1 MKDAQAA
8 RLEDGPC
15 GRARRGTRTLHY
27 LSSKMSPLPPE
38 VERRRRIV
46 TRALPLSLIALVAF
60 IVGAVA
66 GAPGSPDKE
75 AAKRFAD
82 AWERSEFAAMY
93 AELNPASQRLIEL
106 NDFALAYRDAAMIAT
121 QRSLDTDSPSDET
134 SRNGSTVVPV
144 PVLVSTVAFG
154 SVEDT
159 VDLPFDE
166 GGIAWNP
173 SLAFPGLRSGE
184 HLESQIELAPRAPI
198 LAADGTPLAEGPAEA
213 RAHPI
218 GSSAID
224 VTGEVGTAEE
234 SDAEALARKGFAP
247 DTPVGV
253 SGLEEAFNAR
263 LAGKPGGSL
272 MAVSEDGSG
281 TRTIA
286 EADPSPGAP
295 VKTTIDPDLQE
306 SAVSALAGR
315 VGGIALL
322 DSRNGNVRALAGQ
335 AFSAPQPPGSTF
347 KTITTTAAL
356 EKGVVSLNDE
366 FEITDGVNVGG
377 RFIENANGEYCGG
390 SFREAFAES
399 CNADFAPL
407 GPKIGNDDLVETAE
421 RFGFNSPPTLYAPRI
436 VAEVDP
442 EESTIPTEIGDELDL
457 GVSAIGQGEVLATP
471 LQMASVAQTIAN
483 GGVREPTSIVANE
496 KLRPEPKPVRV
507 MSKKTADELTK
518 LMIGVVTGGT
528 GTAGAIAEAQVAGK
542 TGTAELGPRPGEEN
556 SEHPQQRKDAWFA
569 AFAPAE
575 KAKLAIGVLLI
586 EAEAA
591 GGEVAAPAAAQV
603 LSAGL

>member
-1 MKDAQAA
+1 M
-8 RLEDGPC
+8 
-15 GRARRGTRTLHY
+15 
-27 LSSKMSPLPPE
+27 SSLTPE

-46 TRALPLSLIALVAF
+46 TRMLPLALIALVAF
-60 IVGAVA
+60 VVGAVA
-66 GAPGSPDKE
+66 GAPGSPNKE
-75 AAKRFAD
+75 AAERFAE
-82 AWERSEFAAMY
+82 AWQHSEFAAMY
-93 AELNPASQRLIEL
+93 KELNPASQRGIEL
-106 NDFALAYRDAAMIAT
+106 NDFVLAYRNAQMVST
-121 QRSLDTDSPSDET
+121 LRSLDPDSPSDET
-134 SRNGSTVVPV
+134 SENGTAVVPV
-144 PVLVSTVAFG
+144 ALTAGTVAFG
-154 SVEDT
+154 SVEGE
-159 VDLPFDE
+159 LNLRFDE

-173 SLAFPGLRSGE
+173 SLVFPGLRSGE

-224 VTGEVGTAEE
+224 VTGEVGAAEKD
-234 SDAEALARKGFAP
+234 DALALARKGFAP
-247 DTPVGV
+247 STPVGI
-253 SGLEEAFNAR
+253 SGLEKAFNAR

-272 MAVSEDGSG
+272 LAVSESG
-281 TRTIA
+281 GVRTIA
-286 EADPSPGAP
+286 KADPTPGAP
-295 VKTTIDPDLQE
+295 VKTTIDPGLQE
-306 SAVSALAGR
+306 SAVSALGGR

-322 DSRNGNVRALAGQ
+322 DSRNGDVRALAGQ

-356 EKGVVSLNDE
+356 EKGVVSLDDQ
-366 FEITDGVNVGG
+366 FEIVDGVNVGG

-390 SFREAFAES
+390 SFREAFAQS

-407 GPKIGNDDLVETAE
+407 GPKIGNDELVGTAE

-436 VAEVDP
+436 VAEVEP

-471 LQMASVAQTIAN
+471 LQMATVAQTIAN
-483 GGVREPTSIVANE
+483 GGVREPTSIVANK
-496 KLRPEPKPVRV
+496 KLRPEATPVRV
-507 MSKKTADELTK
+507 MSKKIAGELTE

-528 GTAGAIAEAQVAGK
+528 GTAGAIPEAQVAGK

>member
-1 MKDAQAA
+1 
-8 RLEDGPC
+8 
-15 GRARRGTRTLHY
+15 
-27 LSSKMSPLPPE
+27 MSPRPPE
-38 VERRRRIV
+38 VERRRRFV
-46 TRALPLSLIALVAF
+46 TRTLPLSLIALVAF
-60 IVGAVA
+60 VVGAVA
-66 GAPGSPDKE
+66 GAPASPNQE
-75 AAKRFAD
+75 AARRFAE
-82 AWERSEFAAMY
+82 AWQRSDFAAMY
-93 AELNPASQRLIEL
+93 RELNPASRRLIVL
-106 NDFALAYRDAAMIAT
+106 NDFVLAYRDAAMIAT

-134 SRNGSTVVPV
+134 SRSGSTVVPV
-144 PVLVSTVAFG
+144 PVAATTVAFG
-154 SVEDT
+154 NVEGT
-159 VDLPFDE
+159 VELPFVE

-173 SLAFPGLRSGE
+173 SLVFPGLRSGE

-218 GSSAID
+218 GSAAID
-224 VTGEVGTAEE
+224 VTGEVGVAEE
-234 SDAEALARKGFAP
+234 SEAAALARKGFAP
-247 DTPVGV
+247 DSPVGV
-253 SGLEEAFNAR
+253 SGLEKAFNAR

-272 MAVSEDGSG
+272 LAVSEDGSG
-281 TRTIA
+281 ARTIA
-286 EADPSPGAP
+286 KARPSSGAP
-295 VKTTIDPDLQE
+295 VKTTIDPNLQE
-306 SAVSALAGR
+306 VAVSALAGR

-322 DSRNGNVRALAGQ
+322 DSRNGDVRALAGQ

-356 EKGVVSLNDE
+356 EKGVVSLDDE
-366 FEITDGVNVGG
+366 FEITNGVNVGG

-471 LQMASVAQTIAN
+471 LQMASVAQAIAN
-483 GGVREPTSIVANE
+483 GGLREPTSIVANK
-496 KLRPEPKPVRV
+496 KLRPETEPVRV
-507 MSKKTADELTK
+507 MSKKTADELTE

-528 GTAGAIAEAQVAGK
+528 GTAGAIPEAQVAGK

-556 SEHPQQRKDAWFA
+556 SQHPQQRKDAWFA

-575 KAKLAIGVLLI
+575 RAKLAIGVLLI